1 MPVIQF
7 NIPDVQNAIVIGVI
21 GPMRSGKHL
30 IVSKIAQWLQ
40 HQYGIRAS
48 VESGAPANDV
58 DESALKR
65 VLSTHPIILMEQD
78 VRNERVSRPS
88 YLSGK
93 IDTADQLRMMG
104 GYGKVV
110 G

>member
-40 HQYGIRAS
+40 HQYGVRATI
-48 VESGAPANDV
+48 ESGTAANDV
-58 DESALKR
+58 DESSLKK
-65 VLSTHPIILMEQD
+65 VLTSHPIILMEQD
-78 VRNERVSRPS
+78 VRNERTSRPS

-104 GYGKVV
+104 GYGKIV